1 MKERKLQIE
10 KKRRLFLSIAIVIIA
25 GFLVFTKCYS
35 LAGWN
40 ISYFVIPVG
49 ISYYTFSIISY
60 LADIYWKRDQAEKNY
75 FKLALFVLYFPKVLQ
90 GPISRHKQ
98 LGPQLTEGHSF
109 DYTNMCYGVQ
119 LMLWGYFKKMVIADR
134 VAIVTGTILGDY
146 TSYGGAVLLTGV
158 VLASVQL
165 YCDFSGYM
173 DIARGVSQIFGI
185 NLDENFNHPFFS
197 KSAAEFWRRWHIT
210 LGTWFKDYIY
220 MPLVISPCMIKAS
233 AWFKKRC
240 GNRVAKAVMAVVP
253 LSVVWILTGL
263 WHGTG
268 IPYLVWGIYWGLLI
282 IISTVFAPEIKKLN
296 QFLHINTKST
306 SWARFQMVRTFLL
319 FCFGRLLT
327 VPGDLKVSW
336 NILKTMVTSANIWQ
350 LADGTLYNLGLDT
363 ANFNLMT
370 ISVGVLWG
378 VSILQKNGSLR
389 KRISHWNLVFRW
401 GFYVVAFVSVM
412 LFGVYGSEYDASAF
426 VYMNY

>member
-1 MKERKLQIE
+1 MTFVSIYFFIFILVLAILYFCIPKNWRWIVLLLGSAVFYALGGMEILAMVLVTTLIAYIAGILIERTE
-10 KKRRLFLSIAIVIIA
+10 VADRKKRRLFLSIAIVIIA

-240 GNRVAKAVMAVVP
+240 GKGSYGSCSIIGGMDSDRIMAWYGNTVSGMGDLLGTVDYYLYSICAGNKETESIFTYQHKINILGKISDGSHLFIVLFWKASDRSGGFESVLEYFEDHGNICEYMAV
-253 LSVVWILTGL
+253 SR
-263 WHGTG
+263 WH
-268 IPYLVWGIYWGLLI
+268 
-282 IISTVFAPEIKKLN
+282 
-296 QFLHINTKST
+296 
-306 SWARFQMVRTFLL
+306 
-319 FCFGRLLT
+319 
-327 VPGDLKVSW
+327 
-336 NILKTMVTSANIWQ
+336 
-350 LADGTLYNLGLDT
+350 TL
-363 ANFNLMT
+363 
-370 ISVGVLWG
+370 
-378 VSILQKNGSLR
+378 
-389 KRISHWNLVFRW
+389 
-401 GFYVVAFVSVM
+401 
-412 LFGVYGSEYDASAF
+412 
-426 VYMNY
+426 